1 MTLRVPSMAILR
13 RRMEFVVKIMA
24 KSLFKKD
31 QSILQEFEDKNS
43 KTKNTTSILQVY
55 IENLNDLM
63 KSKALSYIGTL
74 VL

>member
-1 MTLRVPSMAILR
+1 MAILR